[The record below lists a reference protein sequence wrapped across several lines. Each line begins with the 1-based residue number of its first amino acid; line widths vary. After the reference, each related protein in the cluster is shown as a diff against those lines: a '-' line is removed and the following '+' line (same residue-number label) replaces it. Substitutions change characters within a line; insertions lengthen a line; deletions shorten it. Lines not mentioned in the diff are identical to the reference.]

1 LKLDKERRVTRYV
14 LVVKNTFLKH
24 EQTMAL
30 VPCYTE
36 KVLPKNLTI

>member
-1 LKLDKERRVTRYV
+1 MWHVMSWY

-36 KVLPKNLTI
+36 KVLPKNLIVKF